1 MIYNCFFKDGYS
13 MRYLLILLLLSTSLS
28 PLRSQIVHSESFSK
42 LLDSTKTL
50 KGSVVPDLE
59 YSSQKKD
66 LIEFE
71 NTMDISFTY
80 GEHALTIANQIEL
93 SQYGSEILLSGGYL
107 YMEYRNFHNNIF
119 SLQPYN
125 QVMWA
130 RARGLALKYAAG
142 VYGRVKLV
150 EFSSLGL
157 YAGTGPLYEFEKW
170 NYDGVKDNNLPE
182 KTNDKYKVAVKWGSY
197 ISFLWES
204 GYNFI
209 FDASIYHQS
218 RLNGFISEP
227 RVAASTSLTYEV
239 TEHVG
244 VILQYRN
251 IYDYDPVVP
260 IDKLYTNVVF
270 SMDLS
275 F

>member
-1 MIYNCFFKDGYS
+1 
-13 MRYLLILLLLSTSLS
+13 MRYLLLLLFLLLSLK
-28 PLRSQIVHSESFSK
+28 PVRSQIVHSESFSK
-42 LLDSTKTL
+42 LMDSSKSV
-50 KGSVVPDLE
+50 KGSIVPNLE
-59 YSSQKKD
+59 FNSQKKD

-71 NTMDISFTY
+71 NTMDLSFTY

-93 SQYGSEILLSGGYL
+93 SQYGSELLLSGGYL
-107 YMEYRNFHNNIF
+107 YMEYRNFHDNMF

-130 RARGLALKYAAG
+130 QARGLKFKYAAG

-157 YAGTGPLYEFEKW
+157 YAGTGPFYEFEKW
-170 NYDGVKDNNLPE
+170 NYEGVKEKKLPQ
-182 KTNDKYKVAVKWGSY
+182 KTGQKNKVAFKWGSY

-204 GYNFI
+204 GYDFS

-218 RLNGFISEP
+218 RLNEIFSEP
-227 RVAASTSLTYEV
+227 RVAASTGLTYAV

-244 VILQYRN
+244 VILQYQN

-270 SMDLS
+270 SIDIS